1 MTEHLYI
8 AHWDCLGFESIID
21 ITEHNQQA
29 IWAELKGEQPK
40 RLQAVPLMVMRAKS
54 NPQRFPEVWSFS
66 SEIDLDTLISFS
78 KESPQELA
86 DLIRQRGVKV
96 YVTQKSNKVVIK

>member
-1 MTEHLYI
+1 MAEHIYI
-8 AHWDCLGFESIID
+8 AHWDCLGFEAIID
-21 ITEHNQQA
+21 ITQHQQETV
-29 IWAELKGEQPK
+29 WAELKGEQPK
-40 RLQAVPLMVMRAKS
+40 QLRAVPLMVLRAKA

-78 KESPQELA
+78 KESPQVLA

-96 YVTQKSNKVVIK
+96 YVSERPDQVIR